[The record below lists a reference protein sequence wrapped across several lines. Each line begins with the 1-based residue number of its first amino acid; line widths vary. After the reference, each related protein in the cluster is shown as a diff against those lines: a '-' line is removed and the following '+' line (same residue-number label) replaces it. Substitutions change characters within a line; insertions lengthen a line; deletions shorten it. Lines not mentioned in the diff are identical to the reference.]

1 MSPGLL
7 IVVSGPAGVGK
18 GSIVRKIVE
27 YDDNVV
33 LSISA
38 TSRLPRA
45 TEIEGVNYFFK
56 TREQFEEMIKNDD
69 LIEWVEYCGNYYGTP
84 KHLVCKEVEKGHV
97 VILEI
102 EVEGAHNVRR
112 LFPDCVLCF
121 IIPPDFD
128 ELEKRLRGRGTESE
142 ESIKARLARA
152 NEEFKLIDKYDYLII
167 NDSIENAAERF
178 FSIIQSERMRT
189 SRNQVLI
196 NNFKNLNR
204 SE

>member
-1 MSPGLL
+1 MNPGLL

-18 GSIVRKIVE
+18 GSIVRKMME

-38 TSRLPRA
+38 TSRSPRA
-45 TEIEGVNYFFK
+45 TEVEGVNYFFK
-56 TREQFEEMIKNDD
+56 TRDQFEEMIKNDN

-84 KHLVCKEVEKGHV
+84 KDLVCREVEKGHV

-102 EVEGAHNVRR
+102 EVDGANNVRS

-128 ELEKRLRGRGTESE
+128 ELEKRLRGRGTETD

-152 NEEFKLIDKYDYLII
+152 KEEFKLVDKYDYLIL
-167 NDSIENAAERF
+167 NDSIENAAKRF
-178 FSIIQSERMRT
+178 YSIVQSERMRT
-189 SRNQVLI
+189 SRNQFLI
-196 NNFKNLNR
+196 EKFKNINR